1 MTETKTES
9 ASKRMTKKRQDE
21 IRRAYKHFNA
31 IAKLLGG
38 NVATAS
44 LWMLHEYLM
53 RIDCKKATV
62 ECSEM
67 GIKLL
72 TENGEQVVVG
82 AVQKEAPKESH

>member
-1 MTETKTES
+1 
-9 ASKRMTKKRQDE
+9 
-21 IRRAYKHFNA
+21 
-31 IAKLLGG
+31 
-38 NVATAS
+38 
-44 LWMLHEYLM
+44 MLHEYLM

-72 TENGEQVVVG
+72 TEKGEQVVVG